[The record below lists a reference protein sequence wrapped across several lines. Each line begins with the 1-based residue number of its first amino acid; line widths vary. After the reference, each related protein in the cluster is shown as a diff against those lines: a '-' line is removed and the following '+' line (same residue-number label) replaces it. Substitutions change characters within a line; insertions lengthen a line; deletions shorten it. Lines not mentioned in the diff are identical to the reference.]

1 MKRSQLNLK
10 PIILTPIEVCAFIGK
25 AIKEYRQNNPK
36 KKKARKIIDPLNDTE
51 DEETEKNG
59 SSTEGG
65 IPDTTEGTG
74 ELGRGS
80 RLNETDTTIS
90 TAA

>member
-36 KKKARKIIDPLNDTE
+36 KKARKIIDPLNDTE
-51 DEETEKNG
+51 DEEAGKNG
-59 SSTEGG
+59 SSTERCVLD
-65 IPDTTEGTG
+65 ITEGAG
-74 ELGRGS
+74 EPRRRS

-90 TAA
+90 TEA